1 MNQHDYARF
10 EHKKKTIDNSVR
22 LFWIPISFKE
32 YDINVGIQLKNR
44 EDIENLAQLA
54 QLDLSKTVDNY
65 QQTVLE
71 SNLVELI
78 TVSDLLYNYVADYYR
93 SHDIHVDVTNLNQPV
108 LSTIYNFNQSL

>member
-1 MNQHDYARF
+1 MEQHDYARF
-10 EHKKKTIDNSVR
+10 EHKMKTVANSVR
-22 LFWIPISFKE
+22 LFWIPLSLKE
-32 YDINVGIQLKNR
+32 YDINIGIQLKTS
-44 EDIENLAQLA
+44 EDIENLA

-78 TVSDLLYNYVADYYR
+78 TVSDLLYNYVADYYQ

>member
-1 MNQHDYARF
+1 MEQHDYARF
-10 EHKKKTIDNSVR
+10 EHKMKTAANSVR
-22 LFWIPISFKE
+22 LFWIPVSFKD

-44 EDIENLAQLA
+44 EDIENLA

-78 TVSDLLYNYVADYYR
+78 TVSDLVYNYVADYYR